1 MRLAVIILAAGKG
14 KRMFSDL
21 PKVLHS
27 IGPQPMLAHV
37 LDTAKELDPYQ
48 RIVVY
53 GHGGETVKSAFAQE
67 LAIAWVEQ
75 PEQLGTGH
83 AVAQTLHLLSD
94 KDLVLVLYADVP
106 LLRSETLGPL
116 IASAQHGKLGLLT
129 VNMANPTGYGRII
142 RDTAGRVLRIVEE
155 NDANAEQ
162 RRIREVNTGILAAP
176 AKYLNA
182 WIKAL
187 HNNNAQGEYYLT
199 DIIEMA
205 VSDGI
210 DVEAHTAVE
219 PAQVQGVNNRVQ
231 LAEMERLF
239 QRRQA
244 EALML
249 SGVTLRDPERI
260 DIRGTLYAGKDVI
273 IDVNVV
279 FEGEVRLG
287 NRVRIGPHTVIRNAI
302 LGDDTQVLSHTMIE
316 EAQIGR
322 NVQIGP
328 FARLRPE
335 AQLADDTKIGNFV
348 EVKKSLIGQGSKVN
362 HLTYIGD
369 TEMGSN
375 VNIGAGTIVCN
386 YDGAN
391 KHKTI
396 IEDDVFIGSN
406 TALVAPLRIGK
417 GATVGA
423 GSTINRNVPEK
434 HLAIA
439 RGLQKL
445 IKNWKRPTKAL
456 KK

>member
-1 MRLAVIILAAGKG
+1 MSLAVIILAAGKG

-21 PKVLHS
+21 PKVLHV
-27 IGPQPMLAHV
+27 IGSQPMLAHV
-37 LDTAKELDPYQ
+37 LNTAKELDPYQ

-53 GHGGETVKSAFAQE
+53 GHGGETVRNAFSQDSAM
-67 LAIAWVEQ
+67 AWVEQ
-75 PEQLGTGH
+75 SEQLGTGH
-83 AVAQTLHLLSD
+83 AVAQTLHLFSD
-94 KDLVLVLYADVP
+94 EALVLVLYADVP
-106 LLRSETLGPL
+106 LLRSETLRPL
-116 IASAQHGKLGLLT
+116 ISSAQNGKLGLLT
-129 VNMANPTGYGRII
+129 VNLENPTGYGRII
-142 RDTAGRVLRIVEE
+142 RDSAGKVLRIIEE

-162 RRIREVNTGILAAP
+162 RCIREVNTGILAAP
-176 AKYLNA
+176 ARYLKA
-182 WIKAL
+182 WVKTL
-187 HNNNAQGEYYLT
+187 QNDNAQSEYYLT

-205 VSDGI
+205 VI
-210 DVEAHTAVE
+210 DHVEVETHIAVEA
-219 PAQVQGVNNRVQ
+219 AQVQGVNNRLQ
-231 LAEMERLF
+231 LAEMERLH

-249 SGVTLRDPERI
+249 NGVTLRDPSRI
-260 DIRGTLYAGKDVI
+260 DIRGTLFTGKDVI

-287 NRVRIGPHTVIRNAI
+287 DRVQIGPHTVIRNTI
-302 LGDDTQVLSHTMIE
+302 LGDDTQIFSHTIIE

-335 AQLADDTKIGNFV
+335 AQLADNAKVGNFV

-362 HLTYIGD
+362 HLTYVGD
-369 TEMGSN
+369 TEIGSN
-375 VNIGAGTIVCN
+375 VNIGAGTITCN

-445 IKNWKRPTKAL
+445 IKNWKRPVKIL

>member
-1 MRLAVIILAAGKG
+1 MQLAVIVLAAGQG

-27 IGPQPMLAHV
+27 IGSQPMLAHV
-37 LDTAKELDPYQ
+37 LNTAKELAPYK

-53 GHGGETVKSAFAQE
+53 GHGGETVRDAFAQE
-67 LAIAWVEQ
+67 SAIAWVKQ

-83 AVAQTLHLLSD
+83 AVAQTLHLFSD
-94 KDLVLVLYADVP
+94 DDLVLVLYGDVP
-106 LLRSETLGPL
+106 LLRSETLKPL
-116 IASAQHGKLGLLT
+116 ISSAQNGKLGLLT
-129 VNMANPTGYGRII
+129 VDMANPTGYGRIV
-142 RDTAGRVLRIVEE
+142 RDTNGKVLRIVEE
-155 NDANAEQ
+155 NDADAEQ
-162 RRIREVNTGILAAP
+162 RLIREANTGILAAP
-176 AKYLNA
+176 AKHFKT

-187 HNNNAQGEYYLT
+187 RNDNAQNEYYLT

-205 VSDGI
+205 VNDYI
-210 DVEAHTAVE
+210 EVETHTSAE
-219 PAQVQGVNNRVQ
+219 SAQVQGVNNRVQ
-231 LAEMERLF
+231 LAEMERLY

-249 SGVTLRDPERI
+249 SGVTLIDPNRV

-287 NRVRIGPHTVIRNAI
+287 NRVRIGPHTLIRNTI
-302 LGDDTQVLSHTMIE
+302 LGDDTQVLSHSVIE
-316 EAQIGR
+316 EAQIGC

-335 AQLADDTKIGNFV
+335 VQLADDVKIGNFV
-348 EVKKSLIGQGSKVN
+348 EVKKSFIGKKSKVN

-369 TEMGSN
+369 TEIGST
-375 VNIGAGTIVCN
+375 VNIGAGTITCN

-406 TALVAPLRIGK
+406 TSLVAPLRIGK

-445 IKNWKRPTKAL
+445 IKNWKRPTKAS